1 MWDFVAQFNALAWKN
16 YKLKLRAWSV
26 LLLELLV
33 PTLIILALASIKGL
47 LKPETVLPFYP
58 SVRDECGYP

>member
-33 PTLIILALASIKGL
+33 PTLIILALASSR
-47 LKPETVLPFYP
+47 TVEAGDGSYVL
-58 SVRDECGYP
+58 SVWFRDECG